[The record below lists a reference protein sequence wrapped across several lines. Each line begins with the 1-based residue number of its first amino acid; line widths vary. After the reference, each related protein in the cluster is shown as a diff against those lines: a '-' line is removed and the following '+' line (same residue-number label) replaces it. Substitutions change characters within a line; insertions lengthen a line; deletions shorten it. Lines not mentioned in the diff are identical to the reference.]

1 MQTIFLTGG
10 TGFIGRQLVEELL
23 KEEVMIFLLV
33 RSKSKATRV
42 FQEKGIF
49 NEAAMHII
57 EGDLTKPDLGLSDE
71 DKEKVLSTDV
81 IIHAGGQMDIQ
92 ATTQAATSVFL
103 NGAKHISEFAERI
116 HKLKGLQ
123 HFVHV
128 VGYMSPFDDD
138 NSKVAIDVFQEGH
151 DYLKIKNPYERTK
164 FLADL
169 YIRQQAS
176 GVGYPLSVINPPT
189 VVGSS
194 TTGSTEQVA
203 GLGLLV
209 ESMRRGLMP
218 VIPGGKGYK
227 LPLIANDALAKFIVQ
242 IVKREPSSIQTYTLV
257 PDKKLDPD
265 ISELLGAM
273 SESMNMAAPTIS
285 VPLRFMKAL
294 MNSGLSTITRI
305 PSDGLNFITNRTFS
319 NDLPKKVMGAEWF
332 TKTSVMNFFPAV
344 VADLDYR
351 LMYPNDQHIHAFERT
366 LIGNTVMYQI
376 PGEGKPFIL
385 FHGLLSDGADLFP
398 LGLELHDKTGRPVW
412 IPDLPGLGRSPFK
425 RETNLLDLYLNVVK
439 ELSAQAAHGAHWIG
453 HSFGA
458 VILLEAL
465 GREYLDTKN
474 PITLLQP
481 PVAKKNSTSFNA
493 PQFINKWA
501 LKLATANSLERYLIG
516 HGLFE
521 TTESIPKH
529 YIVKVR
535 SSFTSPRIVNTTLQL
550 NRYLSKDYQGEFTK
564 VPRSNLHIIWGDQDR
579 RYSAPVQLGNVD
591 VVPYGHHFPLSH
603 PTETAGYVLA
613 EQFINRESAPVRPS
627 SSAGYPS

>member
-1 MQTIFLTGG
+1 MRTILLTGG

-23 KEEVMIFLLV
+23 TEEVMIFLLV
-33 RSKSKATRV
+33 RSKSKATRA

-49 NEAAMHII
+49 NEAAMHFI

-71 DKEKVLSTDV
+71 DKERVLRTDV

-92 ATTQAATSVFL
+92 ATTQEATSVFL
-103 NGAKHISEFAERI
+103 NGAKHISEFAKRI
-116 HKLKGLQ
+116 HQLKGLQ
-123 HFVHV
+123 QFIHV
-128 VGYMSPFDDD
+128 VGYMSPFDDT

-176 GVGYPLSVINPPT
+176 AIGYPLSVINPPT
-189 VVGSS
+189 VIGSS

-242 IVKREPSSIQTYTLV
+242 VVKQEPSSIQTYTLV
-257 PDKKLDPD
+257 PDQPLDPD
-265 ISELLGAM
+265 ISELLGIM

-285 VPLRFMKAL
+285 VPLRLMKAL
-294 MNSGLSTITRI
+294 MNSGISKITQI

-319 NDLPKKVMGAEWF
+319 NDLPKKIMGADWF

-351 LMYPNDQHIHAFERT
+351 LMYPNNQHHHAFERT
-366 LIGNTVMYQI
+366 LIGDTVMYQI
-376 PGEGKPFIL
+376 QGEGRPFIL

-398 LGLELHDKTGRPVW
+398 LGLELHEQTGQPVW

-425 RETNLLDLYLNVVK
+425 REKNLLDLYLNVVK
-439 ELSAQAAHGAHWIG
+439 ELSGRAVHGAHWIG

-465 GREYLDTKN
+465 AREYLDTNNK
-474 PITLLQP
+474 ITLLQP
-481 PVAKKNSTSFNA
+481 PVAKKNSKSFTA
-493 PQFINKWA
+493 PQMLNKWA
-501 LKLATANSLERYLIG
+501 LKLATASSLERYLIG
-516 HGLFE
+516 NGLFE
-521 TTESIPKH
+521 NTESIPKH
-529 YIVKVR
+529 YIAKVR
-535 SSFTSPRIVNTTLQL
+535 SSFTSPRILNTTLQL
-550 NRYLSKDYQGEFTK
+550 NRFLSRNYQRDSTK
-564 VPRSNLHIIWGDQDR
+564 VPGSNLHIIWGDQDR
-579 RYSAPVQLGNVD
+579 RYSAPVQLGKVD

-603 PTETAGYVLA
+603 PREVACYVLG
-613 EQFINRESAPVRPS
+613 N
-627 SSAGYPS
+627 

>member
-1 MQTIFLTGG
+1 M
-10 TGFIGRQLVEELL
+10 EELL
-23 KEEVMIFLLV
+23 KEENMIFLLV
-33 RSKSKATRV
+33 RSRSKAIRV
-42 FQEKGIF
+42 YQEKGFF
-49 NEAAMHII
+49 NEAALFFI

-71 DKEKVLSTDV
+71 DKERVLRTDI

-92 ATTQAATSVFL
+92 ATTQEATSVFL
-103 NGAKHISEFAERI
+103 NGAKHISEFAKRI
-116 HKLKGLQ
+116 HQLKGLQ
-123 HFVHV
+123 QFIHV

-176 GVGYPLSVINPPT
+176 ALGYPLSVINPPT

-227 LPLIANDALAKFIVQ
+227 LPLISNDALAKFIVQ
-242 IVKREPSSIQTYTLV
+242 VVKLEQSSIQTYTLV
-257 PDKKLDPD
+257 PDNQHDPD
-265 ISELLGAM
+265 ISELLGVM
-273 SESMNMAAPTIS
+273 SESMNMAAPAIS

-294 MNSGLSTITRI
+294 MNSGISKITQI

-319 NDLPKKVMGAEWF
+319 NDLPKKVMGEDWF
-332 TKTSVMNFFPAV
+332 TKTSVMNFLPAV

-351 LMYPNDQHIHAFERT
+351 LMYPNDQYNHAYERN
-366 LIGNTVMYQI
+366 LIGNTVIYQI

-398 LGLELHDKTGRPVW
+398 LGLELHEKTGRPVW

-425 RETNLLDLYLNVVK
+425 RDKNLLDLYLNVVK
-439 ELSAQAAHGAHWIG
+439 ELSGKATHGAHWIG
-453 HSFGA
+453 HSLGA
-458 VILLEAL
+458 VILLEASAC
-465 GREYLDTKN
+465 EYLDTKN
-474 PITLLQP
+474 TITLLQP
-481 PVAKKNSTSFNA
+481 PVAKKNSKSFNT
-493 PQFINKWA
+493 PQFMNKWA
-501 LKLATANSLERYLIG
+501 LKLATANSLERYLIDN
-516 HGLFE
+516 GLFE
-521 TTESIPKH
+521 NIESIPKY
-529 YIVKVR
+529 YIAKVR
-535 SSFTSPRIVNTTLQL
+535 DSFTSPRIVNTTLQL
-550 NRYLSKDYQGEFTK
+550 NRFLSKNYQGDFTK
-564 VPRSNLHIIWGDQDR
+564 VPRSNLHVIWGDQDR
-579 RYSAPVQLGNVD
+579 HYSAPVQLGNVD

-603 PTETAGYVLA
+603 PGKAACYILG
-613 EQFINRESAPVRPS
+613 N
-627 SSAGYPS
+627 

>member
-1 MQTIFLTGG
+1 MRTIFLTGG

-42 FQEKGIF
+42 FQDKGYF
-49 NEAAMHII
+49 NEAALYFI

-71 DKEKVLSTDV
+71 DKERVLRTDV

-92 ATTQAATSVFL
+92 ATTQEATNVFL
-103 NGAKHISEFAERI
+103 NGAKHISEFAKSI
-116 HKLKGLQ
+116 HQLKGLQ
-123 HFVHV
+123 QFIHV

-138 NSKVAIDVFQEGH
+138 NSKVAIDVFQDGH

-176 GVGYPLSVINPPT
+176 VVGYPLSVINPPT

-242 IVKREPSSIQTYTLV
+242 VVTREPSSIQTYTLV
-257 PDKKLDPD
+257 PDQPQDPD
-265 ISELLGAM
+265 ISELLGVM
-273 SESMNMAAPTIS
+273 SESMNMTAPTIS

-294 MNSGLSTITRI
+294 MNGGISKITQI
-305 PSDGLNFITNRTFS
+305 PSDGLNFITNRKFA
-319 NDLPKKVMGAEWF
+319 NDLPKKVMGANWF

-351 LMYPNDQHIHAFERT
+351 LMYPNDQQHPAFERT
-366 LIGNTVMYQI
+366 LTGNTVIYQI

-385 FHGLLSDGADLFP
+385 FHGLLSDGEDLFP
-398 LGLELHDKTGRPVW
+398 LGLELHDKTGQPVW

-425 RETNLLDLYLNVVK
+425 REKNLLDLYLNVVK
-439 ELSAQAAHGAHWIG
+439 QLSEKASNGAHWIG

-474 PITLLQP
+474 TITLLQP
-481 PVAKKNSTSFNA
+481 PVAKKNSKAFNI
-493 PQFINKWA
+493 PPFMSKWA
-501 LKLATANSLERYLIG
+501 LKSATANSLERYLIG
-516 HGLFE
+516 NGLFE
-521 TTESIPKH
+521 TRESIPKH
-529 YIVKVR
+529 YIAKVR

-550 NRYLSKDYQGEFTK
+550 NHFLSKNYQGDFTN
-564 VPRSNLHIIWGDQDR
+564 VPKPNLHIIWGDQDR
-579 RYSAPVQLGNVD
+579 RYSVPAQLGKVD

-603 PTETAGYVLA
+603 PRETACYVL
-613 EQFINRESAPVRPS
+613 
-627 SSAGYPS
+627 GK